1 MFHEFHHG
9 AMNGPLP
16 WLHFALTGIFWLAL
30 MGLVVAAIIALLRRP
45 RYAAVAPPQAQMGP
59 LDILS
64 ARYAR
69 GEIDAATYQ
78 AMRAH
83 ILTGDPPPTSL

>member
-1 MFHEFHHG
+1 M
-9 AMNGPLP
+9 
-16 WLHFALTGIFWLAL
+16 HFALSGILWLAVV
-30 MGLVVAAIIALLRRP
+30 GLVVAAIIALLRRP
-45 RYAAVAPPQAQMGP
+45 RYAAVAPPQTPMNA

-78 AMRAH
+78 AMRTH
-83 ILTGDPPPTSL
+83 ILSAISAARGTRAAYSPDRASTSQS

>member
-1 MFHEFHHG
+1 
-9 AMNGPLP
+9 MNGPLP
-16 WLHFALTGIFWLAL
+16 WVHFALMGIVWLAIV
-30 MGLVVAAIIALLRRP
+30 GLVIAAIIALLRRP
-45 RYAAVAPPQAQMGP
+45 QYPAVVPSQAQMGP

-69 GEIDAATYQ
+69 GEIDATTYQ

-83 ILTGDPPPTSL
+83 ILTGDPPPTTI